1 MVTKIRTNMAV
12 ARKRGIKG
20 GVVYRSPRIYL
31 PTKLTD
37 DSSFPFLEG
46 DDVEVRIVG
55 DRLVVLRVGSGIRKR
70 WRSNLERTREGHAR
84 RVGRRAGRKS
94 RRKGLNRVG
103 RGTKP

>member
-1 MVTKIRTNMAV
+1 MVMKIRTNMAV
-12 ARKRGIKG
+12 ARKRGIK

-46 DDVEVRIVG
+46 DDLEVRIRG
-55 DRLVVLRVGSGIRKR
+55 DRLVVLRADSGGRRKSR
-70 WRSNLERTREGHAR
+70 SGWRVSEGRAR
-84 RVGRRAGRKS
+84 RVGKQNAKRR
-94 RRKGLNRVG
+94 RRKGLNRIG